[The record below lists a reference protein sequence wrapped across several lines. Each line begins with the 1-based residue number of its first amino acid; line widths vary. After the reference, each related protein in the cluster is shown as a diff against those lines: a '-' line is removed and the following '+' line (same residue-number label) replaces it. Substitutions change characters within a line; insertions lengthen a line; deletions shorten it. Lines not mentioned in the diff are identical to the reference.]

1 MALSGRGL
9 CGATIEEGGP
19 IGARG
24 GSFVDGVSLM
34 SVWILRSPPTPLERA
49 RVLPVVW
56 IAASDED

>member
-1 MALSGRGL
+1 MTLSEQGL
-9 CGATIEEGGP
+9 CGATIGEGGP

-34 SVWILRSPPTPLERA
+34 SVWIRSPPTPRERA